1 LPIRTD
7 EFEYCTLFVNGT
19 YVSASTGLTFADQ
32 TPVATSTTGDVRGT
46 YAMQTAPNGT
56 TNRVVYFYQK
66 PIATAKVSTNIDFR
80 GYVGVTNA

>member
-7 EFEYCTLFVNGT
+7 EFEYSSLFVNGT
-19 YVSASTGLTFADQ
+19 QILTSANITFADQ

-80 GYVGVTNA
+80 GYTGVVNA